1 MVRDSLKG
9 ENAMSVLFAAFLGL
23 VQGIAEFLPI
33 SSSGHLAIF
42 QTFFHMENVEESQ
55 MLFDVLLHL
64 GTLVSVCIVYRNDIV
79 DVVKEL
85 WVMLMGLFGK
95 KTEKRIPVR
104 RLILLVILSTVPLVL
119 AVVADDFI
127 EALYSS
133 TLFIGIA
140 LLCTGTM
147 LYLSDKLASG
157 HKTEKDATWV
167 DALLVG
173 VMQAV
178 AVLPGISRSGSTITA
193 GLVRGFDRKFAVRY
207 SFLLSI
213 PAIVGANILKIG
225 EAVKAG
231 AGKGMFLPYAVGM
244 IVAAVSGYFAIK
256 LVKLLMDKGKFGRF
270 SYYCWAVGLL
280 TIVLTIVL

>member
-1 MVRDSLKG
+1 
-9 ENAMSVLFAAFLGL
+9 MSVWFAAFLGL

-42 QTFFHMENVEESQ
+42 QTFFHMENVEETQ

-64 GTLVSVCIVYRNDIV
+64 GTLISVCIVYRQDIV

-85 WVMLMGLFGK
+85 WAMLMGLFGK
-95 KTEKRIPVR
+95 KTERRIPVR
-104 RLILLVILSTVPLVL
+104 RLIVLVILSTIPLVL
-119 AVVADDFI
+119 AVLVDDYI

-140 LLCTGTM
+140 LLCTGAL
-147 LYLSDKLASG
+147 LYISDKLPSG
-157 HKTEKDATWV
+157 KKTEKNATAG

-173 VMQAV
+173 VFQAV

-193 GLVRGFDRKFAVRY
+193 GLLRGYDRKFAVRY

-213 PAIVGANILKIG
+213 PAIVGANILKISD
-225 EAVKAG
+225 AVKAG
-231 AGKGMFLPYAVGM
+231 FDSSLLLPYLVGM
-244 IVAAVSGYFAIK
+244 VVAAVSGYFAIK

-270 SYYCWAVGLL
+270 SYYCFAVGILTILL
-280 TIVLTIVL
+280 TIIL

>member
-1 MVRDSLKG
+1 
-9 ENAMSVLFAAFLGL
+9 MSVLFAAFLGL

-42 QTFFHMENVEESQ
+42 QTFFHMEDVEESQ

-64 GTLVSVCIVYRNDIV
+64 GTLVSVCIVYRSDIV

-85 WVMLMGLFGK
+85 WAMLMGLFGK
-95 KTEKRIPVR
+95 KTEKRLPVR
-104 RLILLVILSTVPLVL
+104 RLILLVILSTVPLAL

-157 HKTEKDATWV
+157 HKTERDATWV
-167 DALLVG
+167 DAILVG
-173 VMQAV
+173 IMQAI

-193 GLVRGFDRKFAVRY
+193 GLVRGYDRKFAVRY

-231 AGKGMFLPYAVGM
+231 VGEGLFLPYAVGM

-270 SYYCWAVGLL
+270 SYYCWAVGLITIIL
-280 TIVLTIVL
+280 TIVL

>member
-1 MVRDSLKG
+1 
-9 ENAMSVLFAAFLGL
+9 MSVWFAAFLGL
-23 VQGIAEFLPI
+23 VQGVAEFLPI

-42 QTFFHMENVEESQ
+42 QTFFHMENVEETQ

-64 GTLVSVCIVYRNDIV
+64 GTLVSVCIVYRKDIA

-85 WVMLMGLFGK
+85 WAMLLGLFGK
-95 KTEKRIPVR
+95 KTEQHIPTR
-104 RLILLVILSTVPLVL
+104 RLILLVILSTIPLL
-119 AVVADDFI
+119 AVALVDGFV

-140 LLCTGTM
+140 LICTGTL
-147 LYLSDKLASG
+147 LYISDKLPSG
-157 HKTEKDATWV
+157 KKTEKNATV
-167 DALLVG
+167 GDALLVG
-173 VMQAV
+173 LMQAV

-193 GLVRGFDRKFAVRY
+193 GLSRGFDRKYAVRY

-225 EAVKAG
+225 DALESG
-231 AGKGMFLPYAVGM
+231 FDTSLLLPYLVGM
-244 IVAAVSGYFAIK
+244 AVAAVSGYFAIR

-270 SYYCWAVGLL
+270 AYYCWAVGLITVLL
-280 TIVLTIVL
+280 TVIL

>member
-1 MVRDSLKG
+1 
-9 ENAMSVLFAAFLGL
+9 MSVWFAAFLGL

-42 QTFFHMENVEESQ
+42 QTFFHMENVEETQ

-64 GTLVSVCIVYRNDIV
+64 GTLISVCIVYWKDIV

-85 WVMLMGLFGK
+85 WAMLMGLFGK
-95 KTEKRIPVR
+95 KVEKHIPTR
-104 RLILLVILSTVPLVL
+104 RLILLVILSTIPLF
-119 AVVADDFI
+119 VVALVDDYI

-140 LLCTGTM
+140 LLCTGTL
-147 LYLSDKLASG
+147 LYLSDKLPTG
-157 HKTEKDATWV
+157 KKTEKNATV
-167 DALLVG
+167 GDALIVG
-173 VMQAV
+173 VMQAI

-193 GLVRGFDRKFAVRY
+193 GLTRGFDRKYAVRY

-213 PAIVGANILKIG
+213 PAIVGANILKISDALQG
-225 EAVKAG
+225 G
-231 AGKGMFLPYAVGM
+231 FDTSLLLPYLVGM
-244 IVAAVSGYFAIK
+244 AVAAISGYFAIK

-270 SYYCWAVGLL
+270 AYYCFAVGLITIIL
-280 TIVLTIVL
+280 TVIL

>member
-1 MVRDSLKG
+1 
-9 ENAMSVLFAAFLGL
+9 MSVLFAAFLGL

-64 GTLVSVCIVYRNDIV
+64 GTLVSVCIVYRSDIV

-85 WVMLMGLFGK
+85 WAMLMGLFGK
-95 KTEKRIPVR
+95 KTEKRLPVR

-119 AVVADDFI
+119 AVAADDFI

-157 HKTEKDATWV
+157 HKTERDATWV
-167 DALLVG
+167 DAILVG
-173 VMQAV
+173 IMQAI

-193 GLVRGFDRKFAVRY
+193 GLVRGYDRKFAVRY

-231 AGKGMFLPYAVGM
+231 VGEGLFLPYAVGM

-270 SYYCWAVGLL
+270 SYYCWAVGLITIIL
-280 TIVLTIVL
+280 TIVL

>member
-1 MVRDSLKG
+1 
-9 ENAMSVLFAAFLGL
+9 MSVLFAAFLGL
-23 VQGIAEFLPI
+23 VQGVAEFLPI

-64 GTLVSVCIVYRNDIV
+64 GTLISVCIVYRSDIV

-85 WVMLMGLFGK
+85 WAMLMGLFGK

-119 AVVADDFI
+119 AVAVDDFI

-157 HKTEKDATWV
+157 RKTEKDATWL
-167 DALLVG
+167 DAILVG
-173 VMQAV
+173 VLQTI

-213 PAIVGANILKIG
+213 PAIVGANILKVS
-225 EAVKAG
+225 EAVKSG
-231 AGKGMFLPYAVGM
+231 AGGGMFLPYAVGM
-244 IVAAVSGYFAIK
+244 LVAAVSGYFAIK

-270 SYYCWAVGLL
+270 SYYCWAVGLI

>member
-1 MVRDSLKG
+1 
-9 ENAMSVLFAAFLGL
+9 MSVLFAAFLGL

-64 GTLVSVCIVYRNDIV
+64 GTLFSVCIVYWSDIV

-85 WVMLMGLFGK
+85 WAMLMGLFGK
-95 KTEKRIPVR
+95 KTEKRLPVR

-157 HKTEKDATWV
+157 HKTEKDATWL
-167 DALLVG
+167 DAILVG
-173 VMQAV
+173 IMQAI

-231 AGKGMFLPYAVGM
+231 AGAGMFLPYAVGM

-270 SYYCWAVGLL
+270 SYYCWAVGLITIIL
-280 TIVLTIVL
+280 TVVL

>member
-1 MVRDSLKG
+1 
-9 ENAMSVLFAAFLGL
+9 MSVLFAAFLGL

-64 GTLVSVCIVYRNDIV
+64 GTLVSVCIVYWSDIV

-85 WVMLMGLFGK
+85 WSMLMGLFGK
-95 KTEKRIPVR
+95 KTEKRLPVR
-104 RLILLVILSTVPLVL
+104 RLILLVILSTIPLVL

-133 TLFIGIA
+133 TLFIGVA

-147 LYLSDKLASG
+147 LYLSDRLASG
-157 HKTEKDATWV
+157 KKTEKDATWL
-167 DALLVG
+167 DAILVG
-173 VMQAV
+173 VMQAI

-193 GLVRGFDRKFAVRY
+193 GLVRGYDRKFAVRY

-225 EAVKAG
+225 EAVKTG
-231 AGKGMFLPYAVGM
+231 VGEGMFLPYAVGM

-270 SYYCWAVGLL
+270 SYYCWAVGLVTIIL
-280 TIVLTIVL
+280 TFVL

>member
-1 MVRDSLKG
+1 
-9 ENAMSVLFAAFLGL
+9 MSVLFAAFLGL

-64 GTLVSVCIVYRNDIV
+64 GTLVSVCIVYRSDIV

-85 WVMLMGLFGK
+85 WAMLMGLFGK

-119 AVVADDFI
+119 AVVADDAI

-157 HKTEKDATWV
+157 KKTEKDATWL
-167 DALLVG
+167 DAILVG

-213 PAIVGANILKIG
+213 PAIVGANILKVS
-225 EAVKAG
+225 EAVKSG
-231 AGKGMFLPYAVGM
+231 AGGGMFLPYAVGM
-244 IVAAVSGYFAIK
+244 LVAAVSGYFAIK

-270 SYYCWAVGLL
+270 SYYCWAVGLI

>member
-1 MVRDSLKG
+1 
-9 ENAMSVLFAAFLGL
+9 MSVLFAAFLGL

-64 GTLVSVCIVYRNDIV
+64 GTLISVCIVYRSDIV

-85 WVMLMGLFGK
+85 WAMLMGLFGK
-95 KTEKRIPVR
+95 KTEKRLPVR

-157 HKTEKDATWV
+157 HKTERDATWV
-167 DALLVG
+167 DAILVG
-173 VMQAV
+173 IMQAI

-193 GLVRGFDRKFAVRY
+193 GLVRGYDRKFAVRY

-231 AGKGMFLPYAVGM
+231 VGEGLFLPYAVGM

-270 SYYCWAVGLL
+270 SYYCWAVGLITIIL
-280 TIVLTIVL
+280 TIVL

>member
-1 MVRDSLKG
+1 
-9 ENAMSVLFAAFLGL
+9 
-23 VQGIAEFLPI
+23 
-33 SSSGHLAIF
+33 
-42 QTFFHMENVEESQ
+42 
-55 MLFDVLLHL
+55 
-64 GTLVSVCIVYRNDIV
+64 
-79 DVVKEL
+79 
-85 WVMLMGLFGK
+85 MLMGLFGK
-95 KTEKRIPVR
+95 KTEKRLPVR
-104 RLILLVILSTVPLVL
+104 RLILLVILSTIPLVL
-119 AVVADDFI
+119 AVAVDDFI

-147 LYLSDKLASG
+147 LYLSDRLASG
-157 HKTEKDATWV
+157 HKTEKDATWL
-167 DALLVG
+167 DAILVG
-173 VMQAV
+173 VMQAI

-193 GLVRGFDRKFAVRY
+193 GLVRGYDRKFAVRY

-231 AGKGMFLPYAVGM
+231 VGDGLFLPYAVGM

-270 SYYCWAVGLL
+270 SYYCWAVGLI

>member
-1 MVRDSLKG
+1 
-9 ENAMSVLFAAFLGL
+9 MSVLFAAFLGL

-64 GTLVSVCIVYRNDIV
+64 GTLVSVCIVYRRDIV
-79 DVVKEL
+79 DVLKEL
-85 WVMLMGLFGK
+85 WSILLGLCGK

-104 RLILLVILSTVPLVL
+104 RLILLVIISTLPLVL
-119 AVVADDFI
+119 AVLADDYI

-147 LYLSDKLASG
+147 LFLSDKLASG
-157 HKTEKDATWV
+157 RKTEKNATWV
-167 DALLVG
+167 DAILVG
-173 VMQAV
+173 IMQAV

-193 GLVRGFDRKFAVRY
+193 GLVRGFDREFAVRY

-225 EAVKAG
+225 EAVKG
-231 AGKGMFLPYAVGM
+231 GVGEGLFLPYAVGA

-280 TIVLTIVL
+280 TIILTIVL

>member
-1 MVRDSLKG
+1 
-9 ENAMSVLFAAFLGL
+9 MSVWFAAFLGL

-42 QTFFHMENVEESQ
+42 QTFFHMENVEETQ

-64 GTLVSVCIVYRNDIV
+64 GTLISVCIVYRQDIV

-85 WVMLMGLFGK
+85 WAMLMGLFGK
-95 KTEKRIPVR
+95 KTERRVPVR
-104 RLILLVILSTVPLVL
+104 RLIVLVILSTIPLVL
-119 AVVADDFI
+119 AVLVDDYI

-140 LLCTGTM
+140 LLCTGAL
-147 LYLSDKLASG
+147 LYISDKLPSG
-157 HKTEKDATWV
+157 KKTEKDATAG

-173 VMQAV
+173 IFQAV

-193 GLVRGFDRKFAVRY
+193 GLLRGYDRKFAVRY

-213 PAIVGANILKIG
+213 PAIVGANILKISD
-225 EAVKAG
+225 AVKTG
-231 AGKGMFLPYAVGM
+231 FDSSLLLPYLVGM
-244 IVAAVSGYFAIK
+244 VVAAVSGYFAIK

-270 SYYCWAVGLL
+270 SYYCFAVGILTILL
-280 TIVLTIVL
+280 TIIL

>member
-1 MVRDSLKG
+1 
-9 ENAMSVLFAAFLGL
+9 MSVLFAAFLGL
-23 VQGIAEFLPI
+23 VQGVAEFLPI

-64 GTLVSVCIVYRNDIV
+64 GTLISVCIVYRSDIA

-85 WVMLMGLFGK
+85 WGMLMGLFGK
-95 KTEKRIPVR
+95 KTEKRLPVR
-104 RLILLVILSTVPLVL
+104 RLILLVILSTIPLAL

-167 DALLVG
+167 DAILVG
-173 VMQAV
+173 VMQAI

-193 GLVRGFDRKFAVRY
+193 GLVRGYDRKFAVRY

-225 EAVKAG
+225 EAVKSG
-231 AGKGMFLPYAVGM
+231 VGEGLFLPYAVGM
-244 IVAAVSGYFAIK
+244 LVAAVSGYFAIK
-256 LVKLLMDKGKFGRF
+256 LVKLLMDKGRFGRF
-270 SYYCWAVGLL
+270 SYYCWAVGLI

>member
-1 MVRDSLKG
+1 
-9 ENAMSVLFAAFLGL
+9 MSVLFAAFLGL
-23 VQGIAEFLPI
+23 VQGVAEFLPI

-64 GTLVSVCIVYRNDIV
+64 GTLISVCIVYRSDIA

-85 WVMLMGLFGK
+85 WGMLMGLFGK
-95 KTEKRIPVR
+95 KTEKRLPVR
-104 RLILLVILSTVPLVL
+104 RLILLVILSTVPLAL

-157 HKTEKDATWV
+157 HKTEKDAAWV
-167 DALLVG
+167 DAILVG
-173 VMQAV
+173 VMQAI

-193 GLVRGFDRKFAVRY
+193 GLVRGYDRKFAVRY

-225 EAVKAG
+225 EAVKSG
-231 AGKGMFLPYAVGM
+231 VGEGLFLPYAVGM
-244 IVAAVSGYFAIK
+244 LVAAVSGYFAIK
-256 LVKLLMDKGKFGRF
+256 LVKLLMDKGRFGRF
-270 SYYCWAVGLL
+270 SYYCWAVGLI

>member
-1 MVRDSLKG
+1 
-9 ENAMSVLFAAFLGL
+9 MSVLFAAFLGL

-64 GTLVSVCIVYRNDIV
+64 GTLISVCIVYWSDIV

-85 WVMLMGLFGK
+85 WSMLMGLFGK
-95 KTEKRIPVR
+95 KTEKRLPVR
-104 RLILLVILSTVPLVL
+104 RLILLVILSTIPLVL

-157 HKTEKDATWV
+157 KKTEKDATWL
-167 DALLVG
+167 DAILVG

-231 AGKGMFLPYAVGM
+231 AGEGMFLPYAVGM
-244 IVAAVSGYFAIK
+244 LVAAVSGYFAIK

-270 SYYCWAVGLL
+270 SYYCWAVGLI